1 MALSDYTNKESPA
14 WQIIE
19 HLQRQGSGTI
29 KELEQILGITTTAVR
44 QHLGS
49 LQSDGYVE
57 RRRVSTGV
65 GRPHYAYLVTARVQE
80 IFACHCDDLA
90 LTLLEEVFELEGI
103 TKTQLLLDRVSDRLA
118 KKYSEEVHSQPLQ
131 ERVQELADAFN
142 QKGVM
147 TDVDDSSDEIL
158 LKTYNCPF
166 HDLAQEH
173 SEICDMDKA
182 MVQKVLGTDV
192 DLSSRII
199 DGARCCSFTVSS
211 VE

>member
-1 MALSDYTNKESPA
+1 MALSDYTNKEAPA

-19 HLQRQGSGTI
+19 YLQRRGSGTI

-49 LQSDGYVE
+49 LQGDGYVE

-65 GRPHYAYLVTARVQE
+65 GRPHYAYFVTARVQE
-80 IFACHCDDLA
+80 VFACHCDDLA
-90 LTLLEEVFELEGI
+90 LTLLQEVFELEGVA
-103 TKTQLLLDRVSDRLA
+103 KTQLLLNRVSDRLA
-118 KKYSEEVHSQPLQ
+118 KKYSEEVRSIPVQ
-131 ERVQELADAFN
+131 ERVQELAIALN
-142 QKGVM
+142 HRGVL
-147 TDVDDSSDEIL
+147 TDVDDSSGEIL

-182 MVQKVLGTDV
+182 MVQKVLGTNV
-192 DLSSRII
+192 DLSSRITE
-199 DGARCCSFTVSS
+199 GARCCSFAVS
-211 VE
+211 ER